1 MSSSRCLTA
10 RAATPPPALSS
21 SPTWSRLQ
29 ENPPNKAHFLVS
41 LDATSTLR
49 VLVDTQGQ
57 GDLFFGTDFHL
68 GS

>member
-10 RAATPPPALSS
+10 PAATPPHALSS

-29 ENPPNKAHFLVS
+29 ENPRNKAHFLTS

-57 GDLFFGTDFHL
+57 GDLFFGTV
-68 GS
+68 